1 MCSEH
6 NIQKVLAMQDTAQC
20 LVTYPHDH
28 LVEGELG
35 LAATAQLHERVS
47 YRISLAL
54 EEIKIL
60 NSEVWFLLNVYSFCT
75 IVKLKILQVEPL

>member
-1 MCSEH
+1 
-6 NIQKVLAMQDTAQC
+6 MQDTVDC
-20 LVTYPHDH
+20 LVTYPRDH
-28 LVEGELG
+28 VVDWELG
-35 LAATAQLHERVS
+35 FAAAAQLHERVS